1 MESKK
6 AVRMALILSVI
17 FLFLW
22 GLCHYEPLIALLG
35 KAISAVLP
43 VLVGLALAFILNL
56 PLRFFERLWIHHFG
70 RQRRG
75 LRRGLC
81 LFFSLLTILGLIALL
96 SALVIP
102 QLLRSVAGLWER
114 LPTYARKAE
123 EWWQTLN
130 AFFASHS
137 FPFSLPALNFNAEQ
151 LPQTIS
157 AYLEE
162 HGHRIL
168 GISMRLVHSTVSALL
183 TTLLG
188 LVIAVYVLAQKERLG
203 GQLKKLLSALFSP
216 KNANRTVTLAR
227 LIDSTFSRFITG
239 QVTEAVIFGALC
251 FVGMLLFRMPY
262 ALLISVTLGFTALIP
277 VFGALIGTALGAFLI
292 LLDDPTKAFWFVLFV
307 IVLQQ
312 IEGNLIYPKVVG
324 TSVGLPGIWVLIAVT
339 VGSSFGVVGMLLS
352 VPTASIFYTLLKE
365 FAEHQIK
372 KKRELHGDLP

>member
-1 MESKK
+1 
-6 AVRMALILSVI
+6 
-17 FLFLW
+17 
-22 GLCHYEPLIALLG
+22 
-35 KAISAVLP
+35 
-43 VLVGLALAFILNL
+43 
-56 PLRFFERLWIHHFG
+56 
-70 RQRRG
+70 
-75 LRRGLC
+75 
-81 LFFSLLTILGLIALL
+81 
-96 SALVIP
+96 
-102 QLLRSVAGLWER
+102 
-114 LPTYARKAE
+114 
-123 EWWQTLN
+123 
-130 AFFASHS
+130 
-137 FPFSLPALNFNAEQ
+137 
-151 LPQTIS
+151 
-157 AYLEE
+157 
-162 HGHRIL
+162 
-168 GISMRLVHSTVSALL
+168 MRLVHSTVSALL

-277 VFGALIGTALGAFLI
+277 VFGALIGTVLGAFLI

-339 VGSSFGVVGMLLS
+339 VGSSFGVVGMLFS